1 MSQHQIPNSVKTGI
15 VVFFWLFLD
24 IFRLFKGPKNHINK
38 ILTISNTIGV
48 HKMKNLLLTFLMI
61 STSLLS
67 QTMHT
72 INAGNYYYSP
82 EALTIEQ
89 GDSVEFINDNGFH
102 DVVITSGPEML
113 TLPACSGPCDIGVLV
128 FNTPGE
134 YEYICSIGSHSSLGM
149 VGTITVNET
158 DQILGCTDPYAENYN
173 PNADEDDGSCAG
185 YPDNGNYSLNFDGQ
199 DDNLSV
205 SDGDHLNINGD
216 YTWLISG
223 KMNDVNQSQNFFS
236 YNTYYNTNGYYI
248 NYLGST

>member
-1 MSQHQIPNSVKTGI
+1 LSQHQIPNSVKTGI

-24 IFRLFKGPKNHINK
+24 IFRLFEGPKNHINK
-38 ILTISNTIGV
+38 ILTISNTIRV

-113 TLPACSGPCDIGVLV
+113 TLPACSGP
-128 FNTPGE
+128 
-134 YEYICSIGSHSSLGM
+134 
-149 VGTITVNET
+149 
-158 DQILGCTDPYAENYN
+158 
-173 PNADEDDGSCAG
+173 
-185 YPDNGNYSLNFDGQ
+185 
-199 DDNLSV
+199 
-205 SDGDHLNINGD
+205 
-216 YTWLISG
+216 
-223 KMNDVNQSQNFFS
+223 
-236 YNTYYNTNGYYI
+236 
-248 NYLGST
+248 

>member
-1 MSQHQIPNSVKTGI
+1 
-15 VVFFWLFLD
+15 
-24 IFRLFKGPKNHINK
+24 
-38 ILTISNTIGV
+38 
-48 HKMKNLLLTFLMI
+48 MKNLLLTFLMI

-173 PNADEDDGSCAG
+173 PNADEDDGTG
-185 YPDNGNYSLNFDGQ
+185 YPDNGNYSLNFDK
-199 DDNLSV
+199 DDNLSKFLM
-205 SDGDHLNINGD
+205 GI
-216 YTWLISG
+216 I
-223 KMNDVNQSQNFFS
+223 
-236 YNTYYNTNGYYI
+236 
-248 NYLGST
+248 

>member
-1 MSQHQIPNSVKTGI
+1 
-15 VVFFWLFLD
+15 
-24 IFRLFKGPKNHINK
+24 
-38 ILTISNTIGV
+38 
-48 HKMKNLLLTFLMI
+48 MKNLLLTFLMI

-149 VGTITVNET
+149 IGTITC
-158 DQILGCTDPYAENYN
+158 L
-173 PNADEDDGSCAG
+173 
-185 YPDNGNYSLNFDGQ
+185 L
-199 DDNLSV
+199 
-205 SDGDHLNINGD
+205 
-216 YTWLISG
+216 YTSPSPRD
-223 KMNDVNQSQNFFS
+223 KRQSRMPS
-236 YNTYYNTNGYYI
+236 
-248 NYLGST
+248 SA

>member
-1 MSQHQIPNSVKTGI
+1 MWS
-15 VVFFWLFLD
+15 FFGYFWIYFASLKD
-24 IFRLFKGPKNHINK
+24 QKIHINK
-38 ILTISNTIGV
+38 ILTISNIIGV
-48 HKMKNLLLTFLMI
+48 HKMKNLLLTFIMI

-102 DVVITSGPEML
+102 DVVITSGPELL

-158 DQILGCTDPYAENYN
+158 DEIFQPQTKEALQAAVDLWVNDNATALTTYGEILIGMF
-173 PNADEDDGSCAG
+173 
-185 YPDNGNYSLNFDGQ
+185 L
-199 DDNLSV
+199 
-205 SDGDHLNINGD
+205 
-216 YTWLISG
+216 
-223 KMNDVNQSQNFFS
+223 
-236 YNTYYNTNGYYI
+236 
-248 NYLGST
+248 

>member
-1 MSQHQIPNSVKTGI
+1 
-15 VVFFWLFLD
+15 
-24 IFRLFKGPKNHINK
+24 
-38 ILTISNTIGV
+38 
-48 HKMKNLLLTFLMI
+48 MKNLLLTFLMI
-61 STSLLS
+61 STNLLS

-149 VGTITVNET
+149 VATITVNET
-158 DQILGCTDPYAENYN
+158 DEIFQPQTSEELQAAVD
-173 PNADEDDGSCAG
+173 
-185 YPDNGNYSLNFDGQ
+185 LWV
-199 DDNLSV
+199 DDNATALSTYGEINSWDV
-205 SDGDHLNINGD
+205 S
-216 YTWLISG
+216 LITDMSNLFIY
-223 KMNDVNQSQNFFS
+223 KSTFNSDISNWDVSNVTDMNHMFKDAFIFNQDLSSWDVSS
-236 YNTYYNTNGYYI
+236 VTNMDLSLI
-248 NYLGST
+248 HI